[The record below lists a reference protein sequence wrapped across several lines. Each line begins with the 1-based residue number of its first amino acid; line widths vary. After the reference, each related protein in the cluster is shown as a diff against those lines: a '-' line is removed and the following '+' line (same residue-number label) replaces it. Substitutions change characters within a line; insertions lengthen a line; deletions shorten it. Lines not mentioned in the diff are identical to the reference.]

1 MNVDQIID
9 KRTVAIP
16 GPIGTVTPEV
26 QALHDETAAAR
37 DTAKTYRDEA
47 RTFAGQSHDQL
58 DQATTSLLDDP
69 ASNTAVALRRDATEL
84 VGIGDS
90 WMQGTGADTGKS
102 FMEIVSKH
110 LGVNLHRYSI
120 GGTGF
125 NNQGTAGNG
134 RYDNQAVTASNDT
147 SYDHAKVRRVI
158 VEGGTND
165 WGDKA
170 TAATVTQTVIDTMS
184 ASFPNARLLFVLCTG
199 QGGKEGGAS
208 LRPAVN
214 RGAFDTIERIAKA
227 NDADVLRGDYWINS
241 LSPNGFNLGD
251 GLHPGHAGHEFIA
264 GQIISFLESGNTG
277 KNTILN
283 NNATRNF
290 ITWTP
295 NAITPT
301 GDLIAYDIGGGLLYL
316 AGETTFTLPALGTPG
331 IGYNNPSY
339 SLCTLGSQGRFIDG
353 FGVSY
358 PNTPV
363 MEIPAYLNDGAST
376 PGYANSRARVT
387 IESYGASGNNLGI
400 SINGQMGQVKPGT
413 AVTIV
418 WTGIILPLHGFAYST
433 S

>member
-1 MNVDQIID
+1 MLDPTTGRLPDQFAPQAALD
-9 KRTVAIP
+9 AASEAQTYAA
-16 GPIGTVTPEV
+16 GTK
-26 QALHDETAAAR
+26 ALQDLAV
-37 DTAKTYRDEA
+37 
-47 RTFAGQSHDQL
+47 S
-58 DQATTSLLDDP
+58 SLLDDP
-69 ASNTAVALRRDATEL
+69 ASSTAVALRRDATEM

-110 LGVNLHRYSI
+110 LGVSLHRYSI

-134 RYDNQAVTASNDT
+134 RYDNQAATAAADT
-147 SYDHAKVRRVI
+147 SYDHAHVRRVVI
-158 VEGGTND
+158 DGGTND

-170 TAATVTQTVIDTMS
+170 TAGTVTQSVCDTLR

-199 QGGKEGGAS
+199 QGGKKGGAG

-241 LSPNGFNLGD
+241 LSPDGFNLGD
-251 GLHPGHAGHEFIA
+251 GLHPGPAGHEFIA

-316 AGETTFTLPALGTPG
+316 AGQTTFTLPALGTSG
-331 IGYNNPSY
+331 IGYDNPKY

-363 MEIPAYLNDGAST
+363 IEIPAYLNDGAST

-387 IESYGASGNNLGI
+387 INSYGASGNNLDI
-400 SINGQMGQVKPGT
+400 SIYGQIGQVKPGT
-413 AVTIV
+413 AIIIV